1 MLDLAILNAEA
12 AAGMFTNSIE
22 VLAKEVHHEPLPGE
36 VRAVVIAAWRRGGL
50 LPKEV
55 IDQLVPQT
63 TAGENFCEKWTK
75 HPERARAF
83 FAWHDVMGLPPLRRD
98 ASPPPHRVI
107 RVGDLWGQSGSAVA
121 NGVRLGRKQTLTYH
135 QRQRQP
141 SALKASKETHG
152 EFGGSYNVSGWTFAR
167 LTARLP

>member
-1 MLDLAILNAEA
+1 LPKPLARVRVEAAKAVVMLDLAILNAEA

-75 HPERARAF
+75 HPKRARACQ
-83 FAWHDVMGLPPLRRD
+83 RRIN
-98 ASPPPHRVI
+98 SPQ
-107 RVGDLWGQSGSAVA
+107 LW
-121 NGVRLGRKQTLTYH
+121 RLKIPQF
-135 QRQRQP
+135 
-141 SALKASKETHG
+141 S
-152 EFGGSYNVSGWTFAR
+152 
-167 LTARLP
+167 